1 MNADRPLWPQQPRQK
16 CEGQLRSSA
25 EGNLCTTVKGNVQNR
40 RGKSALLHNRV
51 ALLYECDPRVFS
63 SPGLPPLFAMAVQS

>member
-1 MNADRPLWPQQPRQK
+1 MNADHFLRSQQPRQK

-25 EGNLCTTVKGNVQNR
+25 EGNLCTTVKGNVQKR

-63 SPGLPPLFAMAVQS
+63 SPGLLPLSATAVQP